1 MAIRR
6 DNTTFSPGD
15 RSDLIEY
22 VPAEQDAGDK
32 RIDAP

>member
-22 VPAEQDAGDK
+22 EQDAGDK